1 VKENTLEVCLL
12 NPNVYITV
20 CAWDVTEISVLK
32 QLWMFE
38 VLVFWITPS
47 VQVTFDKRDDRGILG
62 CLMLGQL

>member
-1 VKENTLEVCLL
+1 V
-12 NPNVYITV
+12 P
-20 CAWDVTEISVLK
+20 WDVTEISVLK